1 MHISHWIQNHLS
13 IYHYLL
19 LIFCCTS
26 RYKHYFNFAPFSS
39 ICRSKHYR
47 YFYAITSDVD
57 DSDSAGKVYK
67 VDTLTGEVKSFYEEN
82 TYCAEPYFVA
92 RPGSVAE
99 DDGVLISSMI
109 RGVPEIS
116 WTGLIVLDAKDL
128 KEIARAEFQ
137 LKSPVPKPLHGCFG
151 PFKKND

>member
-1 MHISHWIQNHLS
+1 M
-13 IYHYLL
+13 Y
-19 LIFCCTS
+19 
-26 RYKHYFNFAPFSS
+26 
-39 ICRSKHYR
+39 RSKHYR

-92 RPGSVAE
+92 RPGAVAE

-109 RGVPEIS
+109 RGAPEVS

-128 KEIARAEFQ
+128 KEVARAEFQ
-137 LKSPVPKPLHGCFG
+137 LKSPVPKPLH
-151 PFKKND
+151 